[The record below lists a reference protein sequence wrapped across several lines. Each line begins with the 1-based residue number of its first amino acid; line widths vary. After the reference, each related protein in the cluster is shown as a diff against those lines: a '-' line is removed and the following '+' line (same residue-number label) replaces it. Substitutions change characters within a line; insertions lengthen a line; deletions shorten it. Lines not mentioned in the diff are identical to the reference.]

1 MIYILLGLLVV
12 SPIIFIIVGQ
22 SGEDDCIIDN
32 QINMFIR
39 DYEELFDEKPSNN
52 LVDVAR
58 SNAEYGY
65 SLGGASKSW
74 NMLQEI
80 LDEEVLNVEER

>member
-1 MIYILLGLLVV
+1 MVYILLLVV
-12 SPIIFIIVGQ
+12 ILAAPIIFILIGQ

-39 DYEELFDEKPSNN
+39 DYEALFDEKPSSY
-52 LVDVAR
+52 LVDEAR

-74 NMLQEI
+74 DMLQEL
-80 LDEEVLNVEER
+80 LDERWGA

>member
-22 SGEDDCIIDN
+22 SYDDDRIIDN

-39 DYEELFDEKPSNN
+39 EYEELFDEKSPDY
-52 LVDVAR
+52 LVDRAR

-80 LDEEVLNVEER
+80 LDERGR

>member
-1 MIYILLGLLVV
+1 MFYILLLGIVAA
-12 SPIIFIIVGQ
+12 PIILIIVGQ

-39 DYEELFDEKPSNN
+39 DYEELFDEKPSSY
-52 LVDVAR
+52 LVDEAR

-74 NMLQEI
+74 DMLQEF
-80 LDEEVLNVEER
+80 LDERGR